1 LSESGCLVTGYEDW
15 WCLEAKNRDKAT
27 QGRNTFKHPWGW
39 GSRKR
44 GDEKRDTPPKK
55 AKNGDKATIAEW

>member
-1 LSESGCLVTGYEDW
+1 
-15 WCLEAKNRDKAT
+15 LEAKNRDKAT